1 MSRAAVVGVSL
12 MFALAAMPAAAA
24 GQKPAAAKP
33 PAQRATNPPDFQGY
47 WQGSGY
53 ATVDEAYDL
62 EKGMP
67 EEERIITGRPA
78 ATTRTKRTDVKVID
92 TPDGKI
98 PYQPWALAL
107 RDQLA
112 KAAYNPT
119 KLEDID
125 SLTRC
130 FQMGVPRQSF
140 LGGFQIVQVPGF
152 VFIVH
157 GNGGARTIAL
167 DGRRHL
173 DPKIKLWAG
182 DSVGHWEGNTLVV
195 DVTNINEHGWY
206 DVAGNFHSR
215 DLHLVERW
223 TVVNADLLRYE
234 VLNDD
239 PKVFTRPW
247 TLRNEYKR
255 NTEEGFEQWEN
266 SCFEGERGVKL
277 MLNAAKRA
285 NPQ

>member
-1 MSRAAVVGVSL
+1 MAVALGVLGPVVLS
-12 MFALAAMPAAAA
+12 PAAA
-24 GQKPAAAKP
+24 QS
-33 PAQRATNPPDFQGY
+33 RAPVPNLEGY

-67 EEERIITGRPA
+67 EAERIITGRPA
-78 ATTRTKRTDVKVID
+78 GTTSSPNKGKVID

-98 PYQPWALAL
+98 PYHPWALAL

-112 KAAYNPT
+112 HNAYNPT

-140 LGGFQIVQVPGF
+140 LGSFQILQTPEQI
-152 VFIVH
+152 FIVH
-157 GNGGARTIAL
+157 SNGGARTISL
-167 DGRRHL
+167 DGRPHL

-195 DVTNINEHGWY
+195 DVTNINDSGWY
-206 DVAGNFHSR
+206 DVAGNFHTD

-223 TVVNADLLRYE
+223 TLVNKDLLRYE
-234 VLNDD
+234 VLNID
-239 PKVFTRPW
+239 PRVFTRSW

-255 NTEEGFEQWEN
+255 NTEEGYEQWEN
-266 SCFEGERGVKL
+266 SCYEGERGVEL
-277 MLNAAKRA
+277 MLSAAKKRQEEQQA
-285 NPQ
+285 NPASGQQPPR

>member
-1 MSRAAVVGVSL
+1 MLRAAIVGVIL
-12 MFALAAMPAAAA
+12 ALAPPALTVAIA
-24 GQKPAAAKP
+24 GQQSGAAKP
-33 PAQRATNPPDFQGY
+33 PVRAASGPPDFQGY

-62 EKGMP
+62 ENGMP
-67 EEERIITGRPA
+67 ESERIITGRSA
-78 ATTRTKRTDVKVID
+78 ETTRTKRADAIVID
-92 TPDGKI
+92 TPDRKI

-107 RDQLA
+107 RNELA
-112 KAAYNPT
+112 KAAYAPT

-140 LGGFQIVQVPGF
+140 LGGFQIVQVPGY

-157 GNGGARTIAL
+157 GNGGARTISL
-167 DGRRHL
+167 DGRPHP

-223 TVVNADLLRYE
+223 TVVNANLLRYE

-239 PKVFTRPW
+239 PKVFTKPW
-247 TLRNEYKR
+247 VLRNEYKR

-266 SCFEGERGVKL
+266 SCFEGERGVQL